1 MIKRWSA
8 FILMLFV
15 CIQLPTQ
22 VSASSGDGPLIGTQ
36 SQEFS
41 VQTADLTP
49 EMETLLKAVSKGTVF
64 VLEITGPPKSQV
76 LVDVTQRYYW
86 FDTARKTAAIREK
99 VRTDEDGRA
108 YLIIELLFEIDNQ
121 RYTSLIRVIERRPGG
136 GGFENSS
143 RIILNQ
149 NTANTSSSSRVN
161 VTLQEGIPQ
170 LLCIIGIG
178 EKSSQRGTE
187 IDDPSLPPRI
197 RTEIEDATRS
207 TSGVVALLAEWKP
220 VRDE

>member
-1 MIKRWSA
+1 MLNKRPVLVSVI
-8 FILMLFV
+8 FLCIL
-15 CIQLPTQ
+15 LPTQ

-41 VQTADLTP
+41 VQTAELTP
-49 EMETLLKAVSKGTVF
+49 EMETLLNAVSKGKVF
-64 VLEITGPPKSQV
+64 VLEINGPPKSRVQ
-76 LVDVTQRYYW
+76 VDVTQQYYW

-99 VRTDEDGRA
+99 VRTDENVKA
-108 YLIIELLFEIDNQ
+108 YLVIELLFEIDNR

-136 GGFENSS
+136 GGSENSS

-149 NTANTSSSSRVN
+149 NTTNTSSSSRVN
-161 VTLQEGIPQ
+161 VTLPEEIPQ

-178 EKSSQRGTE
+178 EKSSLRGTE

-197 RTEIEDATRS
+197 RTEIEEATRN
-207 TSGVVALLAEWKP
+207 TSGVITLLVEWKP
-220 VRDE
+220 VNGE